1 MAPIY
6 ATARRRRLNKCAGCR
21 YKFAVDYQEFPVPDA
36 LRRHFACVW
45 RLTGAMP
52 HAGVQT
58 IYPDGRCEL
67 IAKLGGK
74 SRLWDAV
81 AGWHDQAPTL
91 FAAQRVTAVR
101 FEPLGAMN
109 DVAVR
114 IQPAASA
121 VIAGDLSALRDRVV
135 NLASL
140 NGPLSRSFAAAARE
154 FAGGEPEK
162 MWNLLTRLAAEHP
175 IDARIEAAAARLEA
189 TGGGARIDALARAAS
204 WSVRSLQTRFLAA
217 VGLTPKEFARVV
229 RLQATLR
236 ALDGDSPLVDLASD
250 SGFSD
255 QAHAT
260 REIKRVTGLTL
271 ARLRDELHRD
281 RDGTAAIE
289 IAAAF
294 VRGGSG

>member
-1 MAPIY
+1 M
-6 ATARRRRLNKCAGCR
+6 
-21 YKFAVDYQEFPVPDA
+21 DYQEFPVPEG

-52 HAGVQT
+52 RAGVQT

-67 IAKLGGK
+67 IAKIGGK
-74 SRLWDAV
+74 SRLWDSV
-81 AGWHDQAPTL
+81 AGWHEQAATL

-101 FEPLGAMN
+101 FEPLGVMN
-109 DVAVR
+109 DLAVR
-114 IQPAASA
+114 IQPAASG
-121 VIAGDLSALRDRVV
+121 VVSRDLAPLRARVV
-135 NLASL
+135 DLASL
-140 NGPLSRSFAAAARE
+140 DAPLSRSLTHSARE
-154 FAGGEPEK
+154 FAAGRPEPL
-162 MWNLLTRLAAEHP
+162 WNLLARLAGEHP
-175 IDARIEAAAARLEA
+175 IDARVETAAARLEA

-217 VGLTPKEFARVV
+217 VGLAPKEFARVV
-229 RLQATLR
+229 RLQTTLR

-260 REIKRVTGLTL
+260 REVKRVTGLTL
-271 ARLRDELHRD
+271 ARLRDELHHD
-281 RDGTAAIE
+281 RDGNAAIE

-294 VRGGSG
+294 VRGGSR